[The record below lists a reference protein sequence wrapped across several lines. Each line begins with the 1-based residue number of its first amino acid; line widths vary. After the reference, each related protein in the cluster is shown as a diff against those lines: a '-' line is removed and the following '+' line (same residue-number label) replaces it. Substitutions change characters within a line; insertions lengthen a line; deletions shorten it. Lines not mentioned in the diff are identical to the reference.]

1 MSDARNACTILA
13 SSLDLPLLLAF
24 MNTRPGDLFV
34 RPLSPSD
41 DLQQI
46 TDLIRQAYAPHA
58 ARGLRYWGTHQ
69 TVEDTATRFG
79 SGQGYVVEAGGEVVG
94 TITVRPP
101 QPGSPLALY
110 RDTWS
115 IVQFA
120 VSPRHKG
127 AGIGKLLHEA
137 ALDHALRHGA
147 ELMAIDTAAPAEALI
162 AMYRAWGYRP
172 VGEHSWSH
180 TNYVSVVMT
189 RSLVLADEAQV
200 QAG

>member
-1 MSDARNACTILA
+1 MRTDPVTFR
-13 SSLDLPLLLAF
+13 SLDLHI
-24 MNTRPGDLFV
+24 R
-34 RPLSPSD
+34 RLSPSD
-41 DLQQI
+41 DLRRI
-46 TDLIRQAYAPHA
+46 TDLIHEAYAPHA

-79 SGQGYVVEAGGEVVG
+79 SGQGYVVEADGDIVG

-101 QPGSPLALY
+101 QAESPLVLY
-110 RDTWS
+110 REAWS

-147 ELMAIDTAAPAEALI
+147 EVMAIDTAAPAEALI
-162 AMYRAWGYRP
+162 AMYQAWGYRQ
-172 VGEHSWSH
+172 VGEHSWTH

-189 RSLVLADEAQV
+189 RPLVSAHEAEV
-200 QAG
+200 PAG